1 MLKLTR
7 RTEYGLI
14 ALVHLA
20 DREGQVVSSTEIGDR
35 YPVPKRLLAEALK
48 GLQHAGLLVSTRG
61 AHGGYT
67 LARPAEQITLGE
79 VVAALEGR
87 PTITSCEGLGALH
100 VTGTCDVEHVCP
112 IRTPLQ
118 RLRAGMWTL
127 LEGVSLRALADRS
140 VEPVELFALPSLQ
153 AASDHISGHRT
164 AVASAQASGAKTEQ
178 DTPLWSRVRNIQ

>member
-20 DREGQVVSSTEIGDR
+20 DREGTVVSSTEIGER

-48 GLQHAGLLVSTRG
+48 ALQHAGLLHSTRG

-67 LARPAEQITLGE
+67 LARSADDITLGE
-79 VVAALEGR
+79 VVTALEGR
-87 PTITSCEGLGALH
+87 PTLTSCEGLGAMP
-100 VTGTCDVEHVCP
+100 TSGGCEVEHVCP

-118 RLRAGMWTL
+118 RLRKGMWNL
-127 LEGVSLRALADRS
+127 LEGVSLRSLADRS
-140 VEPVELFALPSLQ
+140 VHTTELFALGLGNTSALDVAANSLPN
-153 AASDHISGHRT
+153 T
-164 AVASAQASGAKTEQ
+164 LPNTGAIPHKS
-178 DTPLWSRVRNIQ
+178 PLRAR

>member
-20 DREGQVVSSTEIGDR
+20 GREGAVVSSTEIGER

-48 GLQHAGLLVSTRG
+48 ALQHAGLLSSTRG

-67 LARPAEQITLGE
+67 LARPADEITLGE
-79 VVAALEGR
+79 VVTALEGR
-87 PTITSCEGLGALH
+87 PTLTSCEGLGALH
-100 VTGTCDVEHVCP
+100 ASGSCDVEHVCP

-118 RLRAGMWTL
+118 RLRTGMWTL
-127 LEGVSLRALADRS
+127 LEGVSLRSLADRS
-140 VEPVELFALPSLQ
+140 VHPVELFAAAQDGPSKPL
-153 AASDHISGHRT
+153 AHPPTIPRT
-164 AVASAQASGAKTEQ
+164 RALG
-178 DTPLWSRVRNIQ
+178 

>member
-20 DREGQVVSSTEIGDR
+20 DREGVVVSSTEIGER

-48 GLQHAGLLVSTRG
+48 ALQHAGLLTSTRG

-67 LARPAEQITLGE
+67 LARPADRITLGE
-79 VVAALEGR
+79 VITALEGS
-87 PTITSCEGLGALH
+87 PTLTSCEGLGAL
-100 VTGTCDVEHVCP
+100 GPSGNCDVEHVCP

-118 RLRAGMWTL
+118 RLRAGMWNL
-127 LEGVSLRALADRS
+127 LEGVSLRSLADRT
-140 VEPVELFALPSLQ
+140 VPATELFGVA
-153 AASDHISGHRT
+153 RE
-164 AVASAQASGAKTEQ
+164 AVPASALHTTTSPRTRALG
-178 DTPLWSRVRNIQ
+178 